1 MKLSKP
7 STVSRSQTRS
17 MAAGAVLM
25 VSSIHCMI
33 VLPISGAE
41 IFQIAIFVLFYT
53 KPEQM
58 TSREILIRSPGCL
71 RRPQLFHPAGK
82 LFDGKNQR
90 PAPQRGRALCLRGK
104 RGSRRVMILRAASK
118 GCIPVF
124 GYPPYIPVAAAPI
137 ALRSSGCAGLGL
149 PVRQH
154 WCSPGFLF

>member
-1 MKLSKP
+1 MMKLSKP

-33 VLPISGAE
+33 VLPISRAE

-71 RRPQLFHPAGK
+71 RRPQLFHPAGR

-90 PAPQRGRALCLRGK
+90 PAPQRGRALCMRGK
-104 RGSRRVMILRAASK
+104 RGFAKGYDTAGSFTRGAYRCLDTRRTYG
-118 GCIPVF
+118 GC
-124 GYPPYIPVAAAPI
+124 

>member
-1 MKLSKP
+1 MMKLSKP

-33 VLPISGAE
+33 VLPISRAE

-71 RRPQLFHPAGK
+71 RRPQLFHPAGR

-104 RGSRRVMILRAASK
+104 RGFAKGYDTRAASQ
-118 GCIPVF
+118 GAHTGVWIPAVHT
-124 GYPPYIPVAAAPI
+124 VAAAPI
-137 ALRSSGCAGLGL
+137 ALRSSGCAG
-149 PVRQH
+149 
-154 WCSPGFLF
+154 CSVSVTGH